1 MAKLEVNLY
10 ASNEAVKLATV
21 NDKPLKIT
29 SVTNGVGCCKMEIA
43 DNKAELAIYKTH
55 HYSSKLWFL
64 TNLIYFII
72 SVFGIFD
79 VRHDKNCPVIDC
91 RYILY
96 LDEETKVNLKPF
108 SFTDGGKVAEITSS
122 SPVKEISNIQYF
134 DKVAQKKHKIMKGVK
149 IALTVLS
156 VIGVILALIIK

>member
-10 ASNEAVKLATV
+10 GSNETIKLATI
-21 NDKPLKIT
+21 NGKPLKIT

-55 HYSSKLWFL
+55 HYSSKFWFL
-64 TNLIYFII
+64 TNLLYFII

-79 VRHDKNCPVIDC
+79 VKQDKNCPVIDC

-96 LDEETKVNLKPF
+96 LEEETKIGLKPF
-108 SFTDGGKVAEITSS
+108 TFTDGGKVAEVTSTA
-122 SPVKEISNIQYF
+122 PVKEISNIQYF